1 VAGPGVSAQP
11 QHADQDAARVL
22 GAYQAALAAGLAG
35 SRRARTAILLEI
47 NDGLLEATKTHQGR
61 GLAARAAAEAAVA
74 EFGDP
79 GELARLLVAEQ
90 AGTAAHRVGLG
101 LVLTGPAVGGVWLA
115 AWASRNG
122 LGWLDQIGALLSRF
136 PVFVVVVGLGVP
148 AAVLATIAGAG
159 PLAPR
164 LALSPRHAAGL
175 ALLAACATVVGD
187 STLLTGI
194 AITGGATTGGATT
207 DWSWP
212 LIAAAA
218 VSLSR
223 LTAAGTAA
231 HRCARLRAAS

>member
-1 VAGPGVSAQP
+1 VAGPGLSARSQP
-11 QHADQDAARVL
+11 ADQDAARVL

-35 SRRARTAILLEI
+35 SRRARTAILVEI
-47 NDGLLEATKTHQGR
+47 ADGLLEATQAHQDR
-61 GLAARAAAEAAVA
+61 GLTARAAAEAAVA

-90 AGTAAHRVGLG
+90 AGAAAHRVGLG
-101 LVLTGPAVGGVWLA
+101 LVSTGPVVGGVWLA
-115 AWASRNG
+115 AWASRTG
-122 LGWLDQIGALLSRF
+122 LGWLDQIGALLSQF
-136 PVFVVVVGLGVP
+136 PVFVVVLGLGVP

-159 PLAPR
+159 PLACR
-164 LALSPRHAAGL
+164 LAVPPRRAAAL
-175 ALLAACATVVGD
+175 AVLAACAAAVADG
-187 STLLTGI
+187 TLLTGI
-194 AITGGATTGGATT
+194 AVTGGAVTGGAATG
-207 DWSWP
+207 WSWP